1 VLQLQRSVGNR
12 GVGSVLARTPLKTAP
27 GQDTAGGGAQ
37 DMVTQARAFAG
48 RESGNFSIAE
58 QVENLST
65 VIAIGHR
72 ATYAMDT
79 SGDSLRQL
87 SFTPKQIEKG
97 TQRGFIDVG
106 RGWTNEMHVLVAYDE
121 ALLTLDETKALV
133 AALGLEWSADEP
145 VWIYV
150 VLGDDADFAP
160 EAPPAETVEGDTPAM
175 RKKAAET
182 IADLNAAFAARTPP
196 GRSALAGTPTFRP
209 RYSQRTGWH
218 IRITLD
224 TEQTEVKLSGS
235 DTSAG
240 VQKRV
245 DAAVNRMRA
254 TYDQPG
260 PLRRPVQG
268 GKNDPKAPPPP
279 DWWVPF
285 EQSEAVKDG
294 PAVANAPPLPA
305 EIVFKARPEDS
316 HPTVVAGGTYD
327 FKMRVH
333 WEFGGQFGFAEA
345 MNAGYY
351 WELLAASSADW
362 ARLSGEQ
369 ALPGPKAPA
378 AGSAPASGAPAAAGA
393 PAAGTAAPAAGQ
405 TAPAPPRKRLEDTK
419 IGTGDRVTRKED
431 VTSAGTY
438 EGERVG
444 EDMSND
450 LDEGD
455 YTGFAGEAVAG
466 GFRIVSTHAISLIG
480 DVLDYRDL
488 SSRRVRFEDPGYYI
502 VRCMSAMT
510 GATTKDP
517 DSFIRS
523 PSVAYI
529 PVKVQQPK
537 AVAKA
542 SATGSLAGANGVGAY
557 EQRTANL
564 ATEAAM
570 VSTGSA
576 LQERFKGDPTLAT
589 RLDADPVGVGNGFS
603 DAELLFMTLADGQR
617 MSIDQLTKAY
627 QAQQKADEEGGDK
640 IKQWYGELKRD
651 YPVGASFVVTESGQ
665 EIPLKWMV
673 GEANDSTDDQ
683 PHWIIFDITSA
694 QSRDRYEGYANAGG
708 VPIPA
713 VAGGHAIALRAALRD
728 FAGTNPYAYGEIGL
742 AWPEQFAGIQLDTKS
757 LPTFVH
763 SAPNA
768 DKRRKN
774 RHANYVKIA
783 TLIASLGGAA
793 ELEGLAAGARIV
805 ATVLGAKNAIDALQ
819 DRSRTGHLYELSTLL
834 DIAQVIGGLKVI
846 GEGARG
852 ILKLS
857 KVVKA
862 VKATSEGIELL
873 TTLEHGFQVI
883 NIPTTLWE
891 RLRAIDDMPGD
902 ASGVHKAA
910 LAAFAFGHAVYDGA
924 ILVHA
929 VTAEEAR
936 YYDDSKEKVPEGQ
949 TPKSPPGQGT
959 PPKEPD
965 EPQKRKKDD
974 EPGMGPPVVIPVK
987 ARKSYTVKTVPGMS
1001 EKVASTLQA
1010 MCDEHGIVM
1019 DVRPTTGTAPEWRGQ
1034 GAVAKPEKIKAKTIN
1049 EYDRLLGAP
1058 EGAVGL
1064 VGFFNPTLPARPAGM
1079 DDEDWGRVQARY
1091 KQRAGE
1097 YKSLGAEMAELERQ
1111 GIVKVEDGV
1120 VKLLDPRVPAG
1131 DRQYAPVTGDQDL
1144 FDINWADGRKMT
1156 DLAAD
1161 QIARILQGM
1170 GVDIEHPAHMRWKPT
1185 TEKDQKMYDDIVK
1198 QHSGGPDHKQNLI
1211 RFEPGQPPHDVT
1223 AGEAITPVAPQPGK
1237 RWDIQEVDP
1246 NTPGAPGTGD
1256 PGPGGPGTGPGKDE
1270 ETSFGGAESEPVYT
1284 KNTAGRR
1291 QALMDN
1297 ARKVRRLAL
1306 SRFRGLKRG
1315 TDPKSENPSYEALAG
1330 LNRADERRAHPS
1342 EALVWARLDD
1352 AWATLRDPVAIANAI
1367 YEIRLAADAAEI
1379 TPTQWLMN
1387 YFGGE
1392 AHMEKVGYDDFR
1404 SHNRGENPPID
1415 DTYATDVHG
1424 SLTHVFQEYVLSRHW
1439 AHEDGG
1445 GRKAASDFRRAIFDM
1460 DRPGVNGKMYAD
1472 VWDAVF
1478 DEDEGDHINRPEMLA
1493 PILLDTLGLPAA
1505 HPGGPQQNP

>member
-1 VLQLQRSVGNR
+1 MLQLQRSVGNR
-12 GVGSVLARTPLKTAP
+12 SVGTVLARTPVKTAP

-37 DMVTQARAFAG
+37 DLINAARAFAD
-48 RESGNFSIAE
+48 RESGPMSAAQ
-58 QVENLST
+58 QVHPLLST
-65 VIAIGHR
+65 MIAVGHHV
-72 ATYAMDT
+72 TYAMD
-79 SGDSLRQL
+79 SGGDNLRQVP
-87 SFTPKQIEKG
+87 FTPKQIEKG
-97 TQRGFIDVG
+97 TQRGFIWVG
-106 RGWTNEMHVLVAYDE
+106 RGWTNPMRILVAYDE
-121 ALLTLDETKALV
+121 ALLGLDETKALV
-133 AALGLEWSADEP
+133 AALGLDWSDDESIW
-145 VWIYV
+145 VYV
-150 VLGDDADFAP
+150 VMGDAADFAP

-182 IADLNAAFAARTPP
+182 IADLNAAWAARTPP

-209 RYSQRTGWH
+209 RYSERTGWH

-240 VQKRV
+240 VQRRV
-245 DAAVNRMRA
+245 DAAVKRMRA

-285 EQSEAVKDG
+285 EQSAAVQDG
-294 PAVANAPPLPA
+294 AALANAPPLPA
-305 EIVFKARPEDS
+305 EVLFKAKPEDT

-362 ARLSGEQ
+362 ARMSGQ
-369 ALPGPKAPA
+369 PALPGPK
-378 AGSAPASGAPAAAGA
+378 
-393 PAAGTAAPAAGQ
+393 
-405 TAPAPPRKRLEDTK
+405 APPRKRLEDTK
-419 IGTGDRVTRKED
+419 IGTGDHVTRKQD
-431 VTSAGTY
+431 MTSKGTY

-466 GFRIVSTHAISLIG
+466 GFRILSTHAVSFIG
-480 DVLDYRDL
+480 DVLDYRDP
-488 SSRRVRFEDPGYYI
+488 SNRRIRFEEPGYYI
-502 VRCMSAMT
+502 VRCMSAVT

-542 SATGSLAGANGVGAY
+542 SATAGLANAGGVGAY
-557 EQRTANL
+557 EQRSANL

-570 VSTGSA
+570 VSTGTA
-576 LQERFKGDPTLAT
+576 LQKRFTDDPSLAT
-589 RLDADPVGVGNGFS
+589 RLDGDPVGVGNGFS
-603 DAELLFMTLADGQR
+603 DAELLFMTMADGQR
-617 MSIDQLTKAY
+617 MSVDQLTKAY
-627 QAQQKADEEGGDK
+627 QAQQKADEAGGDK
-640 IKQWYGELKRD
+640 IDEWYRKLKRD
-651 YPVGASFVVTESGQ
+651 YPVGASFVVSESGQ

-683 PHWIIFDITSA
+683 PHWMIFDITSA
-694 QSRDRYEGYANAGG
+694 QSRDWYEGYANAGG

-713 VAGGHAIALRAALRD
+713 AAGGHAIALRAVLRD

-742 AWPEQFAGIQLDTKS
+742 AWPAQFAGVQLDTKS

-774 RHANYVKIA
+774 RHTTYVKIA
-783 TLIASLGGAA
+783 ALIASLGGAV

-819 DRSRTGHLYELSTLL
+819 DRSRTGQLYELSTLL

-862 VKATSEGIELL
+862 VKATSKGIELL

-883 NIPTTLWE
+883 NIPSTLWE

-910 LAAFAFGHAVYDGA
+910 LAAFAFGHAVYEGA
-924 ILVHA
+924 ILVHS
-929 VTAEEAR
+929 VTAEEVQ
-936 YYDDSKEKVPEGQ
+936 YYDDSKEKVPEGP
-949 TPKSPPGQGT
+949 TPKPPPEQGT
-959 PPKEPD
+959 PPKEPE

-974 EPGMGPPVVIPVK
+974 EPSPGPPVVIPVK

-1010 MCDEHGIVM
+1010 MCDEHGVVM
-1019 DVRPTTGTAPEWRGQ
+1019 DVRPTTATAPEWRGH
-1034 GAVAKPEKIKAKTIN
+1034 GAVPKPEKIKAKTIN

-1064 VGFFNPTLPARPAGM
+1064 VGFFNPTLPNRPAGM
-1079 DDEDWGRVQARY
+1079 DDEDWGRVQARF

-1097 YKSLGAEMAELERQ
+1097 FKSLSTEMAELERQ

-1120 VKLLDPRVPAG
+1120 VKLLDPRLPAG
-1131 DRQYAPVTGDQDL
+1131 DKQYAPVTGDQDL

-1198 QHSGGPDHKQNLI
+1198 QHSGGPDHQQNLI
-1211 RFEPGQPPHDVT
+1211 RFEPNQAPHDVT
-1223 AGEAITPVAPQPGK
+1223 AGEAITPVKPQPGK
-1237 RWDIQEVDP
+1237 QWDIKVFDP
-1246 NTPGAPGTGD
+1246 NDPHAPGT
-1256 PGPGGPGTGPGKDE
+1256 PGGPGGPGKGGPGTGPGQDH
-1270 ETSFGGAESEPVYT
+1270 ETSFGDIEAEPVYT
-1284 KNTAGRR
+1284 KKTAGQR
-1291 QALMDN
+1291 QALVDK
-1297 ARKVRRLAL
+1297 AEATRQTAL
-1306 SRFRGLKRG
+1306 TRFGGLERG
-1315 TDPKSENPSYEALAG
+1315 TDPASANPHYQALAT

-1342 EALVWARLDD
+1342 EALVWNRIDE
-1352 AWATLRDPVAIANAI
+1352 AWGVMRDPEAIARAI
-1367 YEIRLAADAAEI
+1367 AEIRLGADAAEI
-1379 TPTQWLMN
+1379 SPAEWLMN

-1392 AHMEKVGYDDFR
+1392 AHMQKIGHGDFR
-1404 SHNRGENPPID
+1404 AFNRGEIPPID
-1415 DTYATDVHG
+1415 DTYSTDIHG
-1424 SLTHVFQEYVLSRHW
+1424 SLIHVFQEYVLARHW
-1439 AHEDGG
+1439 AHEEGG

-1460 DRPGVNGKMYAD
+1460 DREGVGGSSSEMYAD

-1478 DEDEGDHINRPEMLA
+1478 DETEGDHINRPERLT
-1493 PILLDTLGLPAA
+1493 PILLNLLGLPGAY
-1505 HPGGPQQNP
+1505 PGGQNPYP